1 MYLYSSI
8 HCFTQSELYTCIFF
22 LFFLHCNL
30 LFLPRL
36 LTQLKCMTKQ
46 KKNRDYLQ
54 KFPGC
59 FCSCLPRACCCVCR
73 KVHRPVSN
81 KSSTQ
86 HLVLVECNV
95 CNKVYCLKRRRAIWG
110 NGKESCRRGKR
121 TLLRIQISALT
132 VLVWTNPEP
141 HLLCYHLNLPQKWQS
156 STAHLYQKWKQDLKW
171 LGR

>member
-1 MYLYSSI
+1 MYTNIYLYSSI
-8 HCFTQSELYTCIFF
+8 HRFTQSELYTCIFF

-30 LFLPRL
+30 YFCHGCSHSWNAWPSRE
-36 LTQLKCMTKQ
+36 
-46 KKNRDYLQ
+46 KNKDYLQ
-54 KFPGC
+54 KCPGC

-95 CNKVYCLKRRRAIWG
+95 CNKVYLLKRRRAIWG
-110 NGKESCRRGKR
+110 NGEESCRRGKR
-121 TLLRIQISALT
+121 SLLHVRISGLT

-141 HLLCYHLNLPQKWQS
+141 HLLRYHLNLLQKWQS
-156 STAHLYQKWKQDLKW
+156 STGHLYQK
-171 LGR
+171 